1 MTTTMPRNRPKK
13 KDSIPAELA
22 KQLERQQFLTK
33 ELGKCAL
40 TIQKL
45 FSELSPDIQIG
56 RSKHT
61 KVNDLLRDREIMSLI
76 EHHIEENDL
85 HLKGAKTDIKT
96 IAETLDL
103 TQRRVKAA
111 FSNHPR
117 YDNLKKLICHHR
129 IKMACKL
136 ITEHPNYSVNAIAD
150 ECGFASKTSFYRW
163 FIAEMGCTPMEFLAK
178 QEK

>member
-1 MTTTMPRNRPKK
+1 MPRRRPK
-13 KDSIPAELA
+13 DGETITIELT
-22 KQLERQQFLTK
+22 KQLERQQFLAK
-33 ELGKCAL
+33 ELGKTMIAV
-40 TIQKL
+40 QKL
-45 FSELSPDIQIG
+45 LAQLSPDMQIG
-56 RSKHT
+56 RNKRAL
-61 KVNDLLRDREIMSLI
+61 KVNDLLPDKEIMLLI
-76 EHHIEENDL
+76 GSYIEENDL

-103 TQRRVKAA
+103 TQRRVKTA

-117 YDNLKKLICHHR
+117 YDNLKKLICHYR